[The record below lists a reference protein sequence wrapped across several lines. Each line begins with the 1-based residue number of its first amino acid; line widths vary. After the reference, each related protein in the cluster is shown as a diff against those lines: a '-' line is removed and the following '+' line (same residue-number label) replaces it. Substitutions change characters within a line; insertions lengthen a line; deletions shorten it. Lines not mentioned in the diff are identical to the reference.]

1 MRITGCARILSAAA
15 AIVLLWSSAFVPKRF
30 ARATGSGCSLTL
42 SFETDA
48 GPVRGALFRLYAA
61 EPGEGD
67 IPEAAGTKALASV
80 VTDASG
86 AARFEGL
93 AEGTYLV
100 RGDSFKLDGRICEP
114 QSFKISL
121 PYSSGPE
128 GALKDVRAEI
138 KYTLRTPEL
147 PVEPEPPEPPE
158 EPEPPEPPDV
168 PEPHEPPD
176 ELPPDE
182 DVPPERGP
190 QPPAAELPPSEERPG
205 EPEVPAAP
213 EPPVTVPG
221 DNPQTGAFS
230 RAPYLLI
237 SAGLLL
243 LTAGLISGIAAERGE
258 LAAQRAAAE
267 DLRAYRSAVSERA
280 GAERDAAELRTGAS
294 PEADPSEDPAAGQ
307 ELQDVNGMIG
317 VLSFP
322 DRGKSFAVCGEWS
335 DELLMRGPCRIS
347 GSAVARDLVI
357 AGHNYRSHLRFL
369 WEAGEGERAEFTGAD
384 GRVLSY
390 AAAAVERIAGSDVQA
405 MSSGEWDL
413 TVFTCT
419 ADARDR
425 IAVRFRLTEE
435 L

>member
-1 MRITGCARILSAAA
+1 MRITGCARILAAA
-15 AIVLLWSSAFVPKRF
+15 AAMILLWPAASGPKGA
-30 ARATGSGCSLTL
+30 ARAAGSGCSLTL
-42 SFETDA
+42 IFETDA
-48 GPVRGALFRLYAA
+48 GPVSGALFRLF
-61 EPGEGD
+61 
-67 IPEAAGTKALASV
+67 AAGPGGGGIIEASGMKVLASA

-86 AARFEGL
+86 EARFEGL

-100 RGDSFKLDGRICEP
+100 RGESVCLDGTVFEP
-114 QSFKISL
+114 ETFTFRL
-121 PYSSGPE
+121 PYKLEPGVV
-128 GALKDVRAEI
+128 LKDLRAEI
-138 KYTLRTPEL
+138 KYKIRTPEPPGEPEL
-147 PVEPEPPEPPE
+147 SEPPGEPEPPG
-158 EPEPPEPPDV
+158 PPDEPGPPAV
-168 PEPHEPPD
+168 PE

-182 DVPPERGP
+182 DAPPVEPDSPPESGP
-190 QPPAAELPPSEERPG
+190 RPPAG
-205 EPEVPAAP
+205 E

-221 DNPQTGAFS
+221 DNPQTGVFS

-267 DLRAYRSAVSERA
+267 DLRTYRAAVSERMDA
-280 GAERDAAELRTGAS
+280 ARDAAELRAEAS
-294 PEADPSEDPAAGQ
+294 AEAVPYTSDLSAA
-307 ELQDVNGMIG
+307 EPDLQDVNGMIG

-322 DRGKSFAVCGEWS
+322 DRGKSFAVRGEWS
-335 DELLMRGPCRIS
+335 DELLLRGPCRIS
-347 GSAVARDLVI
+347 GSAAARDLVI

-390 AAAAVERIAGSDVQA
+390 AAVAVEKIAGSDVKA
-405 MSSGEWDL
+405 MSSGDWDL

>member
-1 MRITGCARILSAAA
+1 MRITGCARILAAA
-15 AIVLLWSSAFVPKRF
+15 AAMILLWPAASGPKG
-30 ARATGSGCSLTL
+30 AVRATGSGCSLTL
-42 SFETDA
+42 VFETDA
-48 GPVRGALFRLYAA
+48 GPVSGALFSLFAA
-61 EPGEGD
+61 GPGEEG
-67 IPEAAGTKALASV
+67 IVEAVGMKALASA

-86 AARFEGL
+86 EARFEGL
-93 AEGTYLV
+93 AEGAYLV
-100 RGDSFKLDGRICEP
+100 RGESVCLDGTVFEP
-114 QSFKISL
+114 EAFTVRL
-121 PYSSGPE
+121 PYKLESG
-128 GALKDVRAEI
+128 GARKDVRAEI
-138 KYTLRTPEL
+138 KYKIRTPEPPGGPESPGEPEL
-147 PVEPEPPEPPE
+147 HEPPGEPEPPGPSGESEPPE
-158 EPEPPEPPDV
+158 V
-168 PEPHEPPD
+168 PE

-182 DVPPERGP
+182 DAPPVEPDSPPEIGP
-190 QPPAAELPPSEERPG
+190 QPPAAE
-205 EPEVPAAP
+205 

-221 DNPQTGAFS
+221 DNPQTGVFS

-267 DLRAYRSAVSERA
+267 DLRAYRAAVSERLDA
-280 GAERDAAELRTGAS
+280 ARDAAELRAES
-294 PEADPSEDPAAGQ
+294 FAEAVPYTSDLSAA
-307 ELQDVNGMIG
+307 EPDLQDVNGMIG

-322 DRGKSFAVCGEWS
+322 DRRKSFAVRGEWS
-335 DELLMRGPCRIS
+335 DELLLRGPCRIS
-347 GSAVARDLVI
+347 GSAAARDLVI

-405 MSSGEWDL
+405 MSSGDWDL